1 MSIEKLLNFIQSD
14 NVAEKLDDEQL
25 KKIAEDAALGF
36 DIDESSCQDWMDMNK
51 EALKMI
57 KAETRS
63 EITHSYAHSKVI
75 YPLLASATIQL
86 ASRLIPHLVRNNR
99 VAECAVLGPDP
110 EGIKEQKAQIVG
122 DFFSYD
128 LLIDSDSWLKESHK
142 LIQMYCAWGVG
153 YRKLRYDADLD
164 KVLSDVLSPEDV
176 IINSNT
182 SAIDKARRITIRN
195 FMTKNEITEYI
206 RAGKFCDIDIEKF
219 KEGPTG
225 DITDDTNLRDLQ
237 DTNPIYEI
245 LEQFCYLDLDDDGY
259 EEPYVVFFKKENPEV
274 LGIYCGYEEEDIH
287 VNAKGK
293 IKKIIPRPYIIDYH
307 CIDDPAGK
315 FHSMGL
321 NHLLFHQNKSITSI
335 LRQLI
340 DSGTLANQQGGFT
353 TKAFKSKKREIKQQ
367 LGQFTQLEIPPNVD
381 IRSQIMPLPF
391 KEPSQVLFS
400 LLGLLIE
407 AGKETGFVTEALMG
421 NAEGQNVPATTMLA
435 MIEQGTR
442 AFKPMVQK
450 MFHSLKKEFKMMFH
464 MYGKSKTFERFI
476 KFQNVSLAIS
486 HDVFNEQELDI
497 MPVADP
503 TQSSEAHRLI
513 KIQAIQ
519 QLMQTPL
526 INVLNLQAV
535 AARIFKDLQIERP
548 QELINPPQPPQQ
560 PAPDPKLVQVQL
572 QHQVDMAKQQL
583 AVTEEHRQAILAQ
596 NELIKTKIKENE
608 LILKSQEVDA
618 KNKERLAKA
627 AKEEQAAHFNKVELF
642 TKAQNQDRLAKVAE
656 DAVDVERRKVEL
668 LAQQRRDQTSD

>member
-1 MSIEKLLNFIQSD
+1 MSVEKLLKFVQAD
-14 NVAEKLDDEQL
+14 NVAELLDECDL
-25 KKIAEDAALGF
+25 KKIVEDATHGF
-36 DIDESSCQDWMDMNK
+36 DIDEDSCKDWIDMNK
-51 EALKMI
+51 EAVKMI
-57 KAETRS
+57 KAETRT
-63 EITHSYAHSKVI
+63 EVTHNYAHSKVI

-110 EGIKEQKAQIVG
+110 DGRKEDKAQQVG

-142 LIQMYCAWGVG
+142 LLQMLCAWGVG
-153 YRKLRYDADLD
+153 YRKLRYDKDLD
-164 KVLSDVLSPEDV
+164 KVLSDVLNPEDV
-176 IINSNT
+176 FINANT
-182 SAIDKARRITIRN
+182 SCIDKSRRITIRN
-195 FMTKNEITEYI
+195 YMTKNQIVELI
-206 RAGKFCDIDIEKF
+206 RADKFCDV
-219 KEGPTG
+219 
-225 DITDDTNLRDLQ
+225 DLDKLKAGNEDGQ
-237 DTNPIYEI
+237 DPKDTNPVYII
-245 LEQFCYLDLDDDGY
+245 LEQFCYIDLDDDGY
-259 EEPYVVFFKKENPEV
+259 EEPYVVYFHRDSCEV

-293 IKKIIPRPYIIDYH
+293 IKKIIPRPYIVDYH
-307 CIDDPAGK
+307 CIDDPEGK

-381 IRSQIMPLPF
+381 IRSQIMALPF

-400 LLGLLIE
+400 LLGLLIQ

-435 MIEQGTR
+435 LIEQGTR

-450 MFHSLKKEFKMMFH
+450 LFHSLKKEFKMMFH
-464 MYGKSKTFERFI
+464 LYGKSTTFERFI
-476 KFQNVSLAIS
+476 KFQNVNINIS
-486 HDVFNEQELDI
+486 HDIFNEQELDI

-503 TQSSEAHRLI
+503 TQSSEAHKFI
-513 KIQAIQ
+513 KVQA
-519 QLMQTPL
+519 LENMLNGPL
-526 INVLNLQAV
+526 AQVLNLHAL
-535 AARIFKDLQIERP
+535 AARIFKDLNIERP
-548 QELINPPQPPQQ
+548 QELINPIQPPQPP
-560 PAPDPKLVQVQL
+560 PPDPKMIEVQL
-572 QHQVDMAKQQL
+572 NHQVDMAKQQL
-583 AVTEEHRQAILAQ
+583 AVTQEHRQAILAQ

-608 LILKSQEVDA
+608 LILKSQEVQA
-618 KNKERLAKA
+618 KDKEREANA
-627 AKEEQAAHFNKVELF
+627 NRVQQQMHTDRVDIY
-642 TKAQNQDRLAKVAE
+642 TKAQNQNRLAKVAE
-656 DAVDVERRKVEL
+656 DALDVERRKVEL
-668 LAQQRRDQTSD
+668 LAQQRRDKNSDSSS